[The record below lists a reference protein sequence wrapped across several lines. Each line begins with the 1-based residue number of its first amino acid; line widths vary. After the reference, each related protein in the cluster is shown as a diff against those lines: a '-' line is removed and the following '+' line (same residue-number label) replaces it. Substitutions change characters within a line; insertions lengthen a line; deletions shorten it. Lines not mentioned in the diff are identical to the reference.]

1 MHATAIAW
9 FWERMT
15 AIFGH
20 RWSSTYGL
28 VPEGACRDEWE
39 QALAAMSRDQINR
52 ALLTCRAR
60 CDGFAPIPAEF
71 RAWGFGFPAVE
82 DVRNELADRSGA
94 PRSPFAVAVG
104 RRLDLWTYLHA
115 DSRTADRML
124 REACA
129 AVREAMMRG
138 EELPEPAL
146 ELPAP
151 APEQRTFTPGA
162 AREWLAQI
170 EAELSEAEAARKA
183 KAALDAEAAP
193 AEMTW
198 DRFVRVWRAR
208 GQQPDLGRL
217 ADGAPWL
224 RTMPGPAEADLVA
237 MLGEDRP

>member
-1 MHATAIAW
+1 
-9 FWERMT
+9 MT

-28 VPEGACRDEWE
+28 VPEGAYRDEWE
-39 QALAAMSRDQINR
+39 QALAAMSLDQINR

-60 CDGFAPIPAEF
+60 CDGFAPTPAEF

-104 RRLDLWTYLHA
+104 RRLDLWTYRHA

-170 EAELSEAEAARKA
+170 EADLERSDAAIKARAAEAELV
-183 KAALDAEAAP
+183 AAL
-193 AEMTW
+193 
-198 DRFVRVWRAR
+198 
-208 GQQPDLGRL
+208 G
-217 ADGAPWL
+217 GAP
-224 RTMPGPAEADLVA
+224 
-237 MLGEDRP
+237 

>member
-1 MHATAIAW
+1 
-9 FWERMT
+9 MT

-28 VPEGACRDEWE
+28 VPEGAFRDEWE
-39 QALAAMSRDQINR
+39 QALAAMSLDQINR

-60 CDGFAPIPAEF
+60 CDGFAPAPAEF

-82 DVRNELADRSGA
+82 DVRNELTDRSGA

-104 RRLDLWTYLHA
+104 RRLDLWTYRHA

-124 REACA
+124 RA
-129 AVREAMMRG
+129 AYERVRESVMAG
-138 EELPEPAL
+138 ETLPEPAL
-146 ELPAP
+146 ELPAPAP

-170 EAELSEAEAARKA
+170 EADLERSDAAIKARSAEQAEADPR
-183 KAALDAEAAP
+183 
-193 AEMTW
+193 EMGW

-208 GQQPDLGRL
+208 GQRLDLRQMPDGT
-217 ADGAPWL
+217 PML
-224 RTMPGPAEADLVA
+224 RSMPGPAEAELVA
-237 MLGEDRP
+237 MLGEARP